1 MGTSDYDRDR
11 IQNASDDVKKDLNAD
26 PITGEPG
33 SHPVGTGVGAVGGAA
48 AGAALG
54 SVAAGA
60 AIGSTAGP
68 VGTLIGGAVGAVVG
82 GIAGHAAAEA
92 MDPTV
97 EDAYWRENSLNQ
109 SYYNATKGMYPDLD
123 YDRDYR
129 DAYRVGYENRA
140 AYGPDAR
147 FEDAE
152 PDLRSKWEQTKA
164 ESRLSWE
171 EAKQAARDSWNRIRY

>member
-1 MGTSDYDRDR
+1 MMMATSDYDRDR
-11 IQNASDDVKKDLNAD
+11 IKHASDDVKKDLNAD

-33 SHPVGTGVGAVGGAA
+33 SHPVGTGLGATGGAA
-48 AGAALG
+48 AGAA
-54 SVAAGA
+54 
-60 AIGSTAGP
+60 IGSAAGP
-68 VGTLIGGAVGAVVG
+68 VGTVVGGAVGAVVG
-82 GIAGHAAAEA
+82 GLAGHAAGEA

-97 EDAYWRENSLNQ
+97 EDAYWRENSINQ
-109 SYYNATKGMYPDLD
+109 PYYSATRNTHPDLD

-129 DAYRVGYENRA
+129 GAYRVGYENRS

-152 PDLRSKWEQTKA
+152 PDLRTKWEQTKA

-171 EAKQAARDSWNRIRY
+171 EAKHASRDAWNRIRH